1 MDLATVS
8 RRVDS
13 NYYGCFEAFHRDIL
27 QLFWNGCTFNLHSEI
42 WYQQCV
48 VLKVCYMNIVK
59 QLENSG
65 ILGMLQSPDE
75 SESDQVICGE
85 MRDGKIRCFTSS
97 SSPTYHVLAKNGET
111 FQTDYFDIQSVYKF
125 LNYPIRVAKRDY
137 EGSGASEGN

>member
-1 MDLATVS
+1 M
-8 RRVDS
+8 
-13 NYYGCFEAFHRDIL
+13 
-27 QLFWNGCTFNLHSEI
+27 
-42 WYQQCV
+42 
-48 VLKVCYMNIVK
+48 LKVCYMNIVK